1 MVSFDPIGLITEGL
15 SQVAIYFIDKDASAS
30 IADSKQQQAV
40 YLAEAEANKEDA
52 TIYALLVQ
60 KAEQQKQNAALL
72 SNQTIK
78 ENKKV
83 VYILSLV
90 FIVAFLVLLWV
101 FRLAF
106 KTYKK

>member
-15 SQVAIYFIDKDASAS
+15 SQVAIYFIDKDAASS

-52 TIYALLVQ
+52 AIYALLVQ
-60 KAEQQKQNAALL
+60 KAEQQKQNATLL
-72 SNQTIK
+72 ANQTIK

-83 VYILSLV
+83 VYTLSLV
-90 FIVAFLVLLWV
+90 FVMAFLVLLWV

-106 KTYKK
+106 TKNK